1 MKLPAILHIISEDL
15 RKQHAKVIVVGG
27 SVRDYF
33 LGLSIKDYDL
43 EVYGLD
49 RVETLENLLIKY
61 GKVKLVGKSFGVL
74 KFVYEGE
81 EYDFAFPRTEC
92 KTGSGHRG
100 FDVTVDGT
108 MDFQSADRRRDFT
121 INAMG
126 YDIAEKRFLDPF
138 GGRKDL
144 KEKTLRHIDDNTF
157 TEDPLRLYRGVQFCA
172 RFGLSMHASTKML
185 CRKMVEGGMLEELPK
200 ERIFD
205 EIKKLLLQAKRPSV
219 GFVLIKELG
228 VLRYFPV
235 LDTLHEALYE
245 ALWQQTLQR
254 LDIMAELKNE
264 RAERALVLMLSA
276 LVYSFQSEE
285 EVRALIGWFSN
296 EVKLITSVVV
306 LWRYSRRVLE
316 IAESEDI
323 DTAVRKLSVHAD
335 ISELVLVAKAAYRA
349 QTGRDFE
356 AAERIVKRAEM
367 LGVLHS
373 APKPLLQGRDLLQLP
388 GFSPSPKFKEILDKV
403 YEAQLEGRIKTK
415 EEALVFIEKGEYL
428 K

>member
-1 MKLPAILHIISEDL
+1 MKLPSILHTISDDL
-15 RKQHAKVIVVGG
+15 QKQHAKVIVVGG

-33 LGLSIKDYDL
+33 LELPIKDYDL

-49 RVETLENLLIKY
+49 RVETLEKVLAKY

-74 KFVYEGE
+74 KFVYQGE
-81 EYDFAFPRTEC
+81 EYDFAFPRTER

-100 FDVTVDGT
+100 FAVTVDGT
-108 MDFQSADRRRDFT
+108 MDFQSAARRRDFT

-144 KEKTLRHIDDNTF
+144 EENILRHIDDSTF

-172 RFGLSMHASTKML
+172 RFGLSMHASTKRL
-185 CRKMVEGGMLEELPK
+185 CQEMVKEEMLEELPK

-228 VLRYFPV
+228 ALRYFPV
-235 LDTLHEALYE
+235 LNTLHET
-245 ALWQQTLQR
+245 LWQQTLQR

-264 RAERALVLMLSA
+264 RIERALVLMLSA
-276 LVYSFQSEE
+276 LVYSFESEE
-285 EVRALIGWFSN
+285 EVRALIGWLSD

-306 LWRYSRRVLE
+306 LWHYSRRVLE
-316 IAESEDI
+316 IAGSEDI

-349 QTGRDFE
+349 ETGRDFE

-403 YEAQLEGRIKTK
+403 YEAQLQGRIKTK
-415 EEALVFIEKGEYL
+415 EEALVFIEKGVYL

>member
-1 MKLPAILHIISEDL
+1 
-15 RKQHAKVIVVGG
+15 
-27 SVRDYF
+27 
-33 LGLSIKDYDL
+33 
-43 EVYGLD
+43 
-49 RVETLENLLIKY
+49 
-61 GKVKLVGKSFGVL
+61 
-74 KFVYEGE
+74 
-81 EYDFAFPRTEC
+81 
-92 KTGSGHRG
+92 
-100 FDVTVDGT
+100 
-108 MDFQSADRRRDFT
+108 
-121 INAMG
+121 MG
-126 YDIAEKRFLDPF
+126 YDIADKRFLDLF

-144 KEKTLRHIDDNTF
+144 EEKILRHIDDSTF

-185 CRKMVEGGMLEELPK
+185 CQKMVKVGMLEELPK
-200 ERIFD
+200 ERVFD

-219 GFVLIKELG
+219 GFVLIKDLG
-228 VLRYFPV
+228 ALHYFPV
-235 LDTLHEALYE
+235 LNTLHET
-245 ALWQQTLQR
+245 LWQQTLQR
-254 LDIMAELKNE
+254 LDIMAELKKE
-264 RAERALVLMLSA
+264 RAGRALVLMLSA

-285 EVRALIGWFSN
+285 EVRALIGWLSD
-296 EVKLITSVVV
+296 EVKLITSVVL

-316 IAESEDI
+316 IAGSEDI
-323 DTAVRKLSVHAD
+323 DTSVRKLSVHAD

-349 QTGRDFE
+349 QTGRDFK